1 MKTFNEW
8 MESSETIR
16 GWKDMPRNQKEL
28 IHYHRLSE
36 KYGSQYNPPLPP
48 LAGLLRALHHSLMCR
63 GVADKY
69 RKRLRQL
76 KASFDA
82 HQVPSIFD

>member
-16 GWKDMPRNQKEL
+16 GWKDMPRDQKEL

-36 KYGSQYNPPLPP
+36 KYGSQYDKCLS
-48 LAGLLRALHHSLMCR
+48 LMEGLLGELERSFVCR